1 MNTRYLCPH
10 GGDLLDKTVRSV
22 SRSVSR
28 PGISL
33 PTTHVIMT
41 LNFSYLCVQD
51 GCFDA
56 SSRTSV
62 ADHRFPWLVV
72 ARPGH
77 RSHTTLSY
85 TFHSHA
91 TLLHRSLPRTTLSRT
106 LLRHTYLSHTT
117 LPPTAFERKK
127 LFLHTHPFHMQHFR
141 AQLFYTHLRQLLHAT
156 LSHTTLSHIAH
167 FRIQLFK
174 TIDPPASPLSFVP
187 LQTGRS
193 WLVGLSGPWIF
204 ASGDGTQPWKYN
216 EKWRNHHQNKGFKWF
231 NIRFRSPKLGVYHDL
246 TVKTCDVA
254 MKGGF

>member
-56 SSRTSV
+56 SSRTFV

-174 TIDPPASPLSFVP
+174 TIDPPASPLSFLP
-187 LQTGRS
+187 S
-193 WLVGLSGPWIF
+193 P
-204 ASGDGTQPWKYN
+204 Y
-216 EKWRNHHQNKGFKWF
+216 
-231 NIRFRSPKLGVYHDL
+231 RFRLEEVDLWGYPVLEFLHPGTARSHGNTTRNGGITIKIRDLSDL
-246 TVKTCDVA
+246 T
-254 MKGGF
+254 